1 MRIYMQ
7 TLYSAEQPLRFYHLH
22 LQPDLLGGWTLIRES
37 GLQGARGQVAKE
49 HFEQRADAERC
60 LIRRRDMQLKRGYKV
75 VFRAGT
81 SKEI

>member
-37 GLQGARGQVAKE
+37 GLQGRRGQVKKE
-49 HFEQRADAERC
+49 YFESRSEAERS
-60 LIRRRDMQLKRGYKV
+60 LIDRRDVQIKRGYRV
-75 VFRAGT
+75 VFREGMARD
-81 SKEI
+81 